1 MLSNNGLNVE
11 KKLVFPDHY
20 KFNKPEFINII
31 KEAEKNNYQIIM
43 TEKDYYKIK
52 KFNFTKIK
60 YLKLE
65 LEVKDVENLIG
76 NILKLY
82 D

>member
-1 MLSNNGLNVE
+1 
-11 KKLVFPDHY
+11 
-20 KFNKPEFINII
+20 
-31 KEAEKNNYQIIM
+31 M